1 MGKLNNNRYR
11 LLTTTIKTVTTMK
24 KIILSAAI
32 VAAALVSCSKTEIA
46 DAPTYTKDVIDF
58 GTYVGTKA
66 EVSNFDNAD
75 SKFVID
81 AYLSGAED
89 LAEATDTP
97 VQFMDNQL
105 VTKNSDNTSW
115 TYSPT
120 KYWPEDL
127 SSKISFFAASVGTE
141 DLPTFNDLSAE
152 NQASFTYTSNVA
164 SDLLVA
170 SVFNQSRNDSQ
181 TVDFKFSH
189 ALAKI
194 AVTAK
199 SDMAYSD
206 ATITITGIELKYA
219 DNFTNVGEFTFAKAS
234 TESNTWTPSTTQ
246 GTYLVSASSTPDL
259 AVSDVAQAVIT
270 PMMVIPQSNDITAT
284 ITYTVKTADNS
295 TITNTKEFTI
305 SPAAGNT
312 IYTYNVTISLDAVLV
327 SATVSDWGEPEVSE
341 DIK

>member
-1 MGKLNNNRYR
+1 
-11 LLTTTIKTVTTMK
+11 MK
-24 KIILSAAI
+24 KIIFSAAI
-32 VAAALVSCSKTEIA
+32 VAAALVSCSKTEIV
-46 DAPTYTKDVIDF
+46 DAPSYTKDAIDF

-66 EVSNFDNAD
+66 EVSNFDNAN

-81 AYLSGAED
+81 AYLSGSAD
-89 LAEATDTP
+89 LANADETP
-97 VQFMDNQL
+97 TQFMDNQL
-105 VTKNSDNTSW
+105 VTKNTDNTSW

-141 DLPTFNDLSAE
+141 DLPTFNDLSADY
-152 NQASFTYTSNVA
+152 QASFTYTSSVTN
-164 SDLLVA
+164 DLLVA
-170 SVFNQSRNDSQ
+170 SVLNQSRNDSQ

-199 SDMAYSD
+199 SDMEYSD
-206 ATITITGIELKYA
+206 ATITITNVELEYD
-219 DNFTNVGEFTFAKAS
+219 DNFTNVGEFTFANAS
-234 TESNTWTPSTTQ
+234 TDSNTWTPSTTQ
-246 GTYLVSASSTPDL
+246 GTFLVAATSTPNL
-259 AVSDVAQAVIT
+259 AVSDAAQALIT

-284 ITYTVKTADNS
+284 ITYTVKTADEG

-305 SPAAGNT
+305 SPATGNT

-327 SATVSDWGEPEVSE
+327 SATVSDWGEPDVSE
-341 DIK
+341 EIK